1 MGNNEEHEDVICVEC
16 IGEIFTTGPPNAKGN
31 AMNTVFSKMNAAANQ
46 RNPGDEAAPGTPQ
59 TGEDICPE
67 CNGSGKMP
75 DRAQCNN
82 CGGTGRI
89 VKNVGDA

>member
-1 MGNNEEHEDVICVEC
+1 
-16 IGEIFTTGPPNAKGN
+16 
-31 AMNTVFSKMNAAANQ
+31 MNTPSSDMNAAANQ

-75 DRAQCNN
+75 DQAQCAN